1 MGLLYSA
8 LENHEK
14 GISLLTNKEKGFL
27 LRLARQSLE
36 AAVSVDRMEEP
47 DVAVGPL
54 RERRGAFVSLHRES
68 RLRGCVGFARPV
80 KALYKT
86 VIEAAAAAAL
96 KDTRFD
102 PVRPEEISGMVVE
115 ISALFSCQQISPE
128 DIQVGVHGLVVS
140 LERAYGVLLPQV
152 AVSANWSP
160 QQFLEETCHKAGLSR
175 DAWQHGATIEAFT
188 AEVFSESSLPA
199 NDL

>member
-1 MGLLYSA
+1 M
-8 LENHEK
+8 
-14 GISLLTNKEKGFL
+14 
-27 LRLARQSLE
+27 RLARQSLE
-36 AAVSVDRMEEP
+36 TAVSGDRMEEP

-102 PVRPEEISGMVVE
+102 PVRPEEISGMEVE
-115 ISALFSCQQISPE
+115 ISVLSSSQKVSLE
-128 DIQVGVHGLVVS
+128 EIQVGVHGLVVS
-140 LERAYGVLLPQV
+140 LERAHGLLLPQV

-175 DAWQHGATIEAFT
+175 DAWQHGATIEAFM
-188 AEVFSESSLPA
+188 AEVFSENSLPA
-199 NDL
+199 EDM

>member
-1 MGLLYSA
+1 MSP
-8 LENHEK
+8 
-14 GISLLTNKEKGFL
+14 LTNKDKGFL

-36 AAVSVDRMEEP
+36 AAVSGDSMEEP
-47 DVAVGPL
+47 DVAVGSL

-68 RLRGCVGFARPV
+68 RLRGCVGFAKPA

-102 PVRPEEISGMVVE
+102 CVRPEELSGMEVE
-115 ISALFSCQQISPE
+115 ISALSSSHPVSLE
-128 DIQVGVHGLVVS
+128 EIQVGVHGLMVS
-140 LERAYGVLLPQV
+140 LESAHGLLLPQV

-160 QQFLEETCHKAGLSR
+160 QQFLEETCHKAGLPR
-175 DAWQHGATIEAFT
+175 DAWQHGATIEAFM
-188 AEVFSESSLPA
+188 AEVFNEESLA
-199 NDL
+199 EEKL

>member
-14 GISLLTNKEKGFL
+14 GISLLTNKEKGIL

-36 AAVSVDRMEEP
+36 AAVSGDRMEVP
-47 DVAVGPL
+47 DSAVGPL
-54 RERRGAFVSLHRES
+54 RERRGACVSLHRES
-68 RLRGCVGFARPV
+68 RLRGCVGFAQPV
-80 KALYKT
+80 KALYQT

-102 PVRPEEISGMVVE
+102 PVRPEEIFGMEVE

-140 LERAYGVLLPQV
+140 LERAYGLLLPQV

-160 QQFLEETCHKAGLSR
+160 QQFLEETCHKAGLAR
-175 DAWQHGATIEAFT
+175 DAWQHGATIESFT
-188 AEVFSESSLPA
+188 AEVFSESFLPEEK
-199 NDL
+199 L

>member
-8 LENHEK
+8 LANREK
-14 GISLLTNKEKGFL
+14 GISLLTNKEKGVL

-36 AAVSVDRMEEP
+36 AAVSGDRMEEP

-102 PVRPEEISGMVVE
+102 PVRPEEISAMEVE
-115 ISALFSCQQISPE
+115 ISVLSSSQKVSLE
-128 DIQVGVHGLVVS
+128 EIQVGVHGLVVS
-140 LERAYGVLLPQV
+140 LERTHGLLLPQV